1 MNQLL
6 VLSLLAASGLSAF
19 AESATPT
26 AQRQAAAPA
35 PSTASQ
41 DLFWIADT
49 RKMDDFLAKI
59 DLAQVRAGA
68 YKSETLP
75 DTRSVW
81 RDYAREAKF
90 FASHADAAAARNRIG
105 QMLKLAAVYRSFG
118 GLQNVVQGE
127 EIRAL
132 AGQTADQI
140 SVGGIDSPY
149 LEDTLDQCLAQVA
162 QQIGAERA
170 QARSFF
176 WDHLMASV
184 RDSYSLL
191 AGQSG
196 PVTAEAPTGRKYG
209 APKRR

>member
-1 MNQLL
+1 MNKLL
-6 VLSLLAASGLSAF
+6 VLTFLAASGLSAF
-19 AESATPT
+19 GESTT
-26 AQRQAAAPA
+26 QRQAPAPA

-59 DLAQVRAGA
+59 DLAQIRTGA

-90 FASHADAAAARNRIG
+90 FAAHADAAVARNRIG
-105 QMLKLAAVYRSFG
+105 QMLKLAAVYRAFG

-132 AGQTADQI
+132 AGQIADEI

-149 LEDTLDQCLAQVA
+149 LEDTLEECLAQVA
-162 QQIGAERA
+162 QQIGADRGT
-170 QARSFF
+170 ARTFF
-176 WDHLMASV
+176 MEHLMTSV

-196 PVTAEAPTGRKYG
+196 TVTTAAPTGRKYS